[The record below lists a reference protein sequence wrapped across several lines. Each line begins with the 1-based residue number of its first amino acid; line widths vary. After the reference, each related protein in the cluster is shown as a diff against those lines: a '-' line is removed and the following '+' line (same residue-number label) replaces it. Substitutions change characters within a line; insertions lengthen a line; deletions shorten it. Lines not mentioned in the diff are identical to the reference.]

1 MSTRFVSCGLVFLGR
16 LFQTAAESERIPQC
30 WEKHRKHLTCTRG
43 LGGMSEHIPIERAW
57 VLIEDGS
64 ALSTKEAQHLEKC
77 RDCREFLQSFV
88 SVARYIGL
96 SVKFP
101 TRRPADREGAA

>member
-1 MSTRFVSCGLVFLGR
+1 MG
-16 LFQTAAESERIPQC
+16 
-30 WEKHRKHLTCTRG
+30 
-43 LGGMSEHIPIERAW
+43 EHIPIERAW

-77 RDCREFLQSFV
+77 GDCREFLQSFV

-96 SVKFP
+96 SVNFP
-101 TRRPADREGAA
+101 TRHTVDRKDVA